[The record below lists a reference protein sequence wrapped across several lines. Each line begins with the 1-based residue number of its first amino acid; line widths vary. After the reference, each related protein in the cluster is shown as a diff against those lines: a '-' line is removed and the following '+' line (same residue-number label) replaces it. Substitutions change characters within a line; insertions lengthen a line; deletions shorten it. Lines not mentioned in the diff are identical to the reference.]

1 VGNSGA
7 IPVERLSDYQWRIPP
22 DARPG
27 MRVPGI
33 VYADDELMGLIR
45 RDASLEQVANGA
57 TLPGIVRASMA
68 MPDIHQGYGLP
79 VGGVVATDVRHGVVS
94 PGGVGYDINCGVRLL
109 RTDLTPADVGARLE
123 ALVDAL
129 AVAVPSGVGSKGRVR
144 LAAGEERRG
153 PVLKGAR
160 WAVEQ
165 GYGEADDLGR
175 IESHGTIPGAD
186 PDAVSTKAYERGRAQ
201 VGTLGSGNHFLELQV
216 VDEVRLPDVAA
227 ALGLQPGLVTV
238 MIHTGSRGLGHQVC
252 TDALQTMQGAMRRHG
267 ITLPDR
273 QLACAP
279 VDSPEA
285 QAYLGAMR
293 AAANFAFANRQ
304 VLAHFAR
311 EAFEQTLG
319 VSPRQLGMRLVYDV
333 AHNIAKEEEHEL
345 DGRRLRV
352 LVHRKGA
359 TRAFPPGHPEL
370 PEAYRATG
378 QPVLIPGDM
387 GRYSYV
393 LVGTAGSMRETWGS
407 TCHGAGRVLSR
418 TAAVK
423 AARGRSIGDEL
434 RGRGIIA
441 RASGRESLA
450 EEMSEAYKD
459 VREVVEVV
467 ERAGLSRIVARLR
480 PLGVVKG

>member
-1 VGNSGA
+1 MQ
-7 IPVERLSDYQWRIPP
+7 VERLDAYRWRIPP
-22 DARPG
+22 EAKPG

-33 VYADDELMGLIR
+33 VYADDELMAAIR
-45 RDASLEQVANGA
+45 RDGSLEQVANAA
-57 TLPGIVRASMA
+57 TLPGIVKASLA

-79 VGGVVATDVRHGVVS
+79 VGGVVATDAATGVIS

-109 RTDLTPADVGARLE
+109 TTQLAREEVLPRLE

-129 AVAVPSGVGSKGRVR
+129 AAAVPSGVGSQGRIR
-144 LAAGEERRG
+144 LSPAEERRG
-153 PVLKGAR
+153 PVQKGAR
-160 WAVEQ
+160 WAVEA
-165 GYGEADDLGR
+165 GYGEPEDLGR

-186 PDAVSTKAYERGRAQ
+186 PDAVSPKAYERGRGQ
-201 VGTLGSGNHFLELQV
+201 LGTLGSGNHFLEVQV
-216 VDEVRLPDVAA
+216 VEEVFLPDVAG
-227 ALGLQPGLVTV
+227 ALGLEPGRVTV
-238 MIHTGSRGLGHQVC
+238 MIHTGSRGFGHQIC
-252 TDALQTMQGAMRRHG
+252 TDALGAMGPALKRYG
-267 ITLPDR
+267 IQLPDR

-285 QAYLGAMR
+285 QRYLGAMR

-304 VLAHFAR
+304 CLAHWAR
-311 EAFEQTLG
+311 EAFQRALG
-319 VSPRQLGMRLVYDV
+319 ISPRELGMRLVYDV
-333 AHNIAKEEEHEL
+333 AHNIAKEEEHEV
-345 DGRRLRV
+345 DGRRVRV

-370 PEAYRATG
+370 PEVYRAIG

-393 LVGTAGSMRETWGS
+393 LVGTEGSMRETFGS

-423 AARGRSIGDEL
+423 AARGRSIADEL
-434 RGRGIIA
+434 RARGIVA

-459 VREVVEVV
+459 VRNVVEVV
-467 ERAGLSRIVARLR
+467 ERAGLSRVVARLR